1 MMNSDKFL
9 LQMRNIHVA
18 YHDNQALKGID
29 FDLYR
34 GEVHALIG
42 EHRAGKSSL
51 AKVLSGAV
59 RKKEGEIVFDGKS
72 IANFTTKTSTL
83 HGIGMVYQDLNII
96 PNLDAV
102 KNIFAGQLIASR
114 FGFIEYAKMMR
125 STLALFEKLNFRFD
139 PGIPMYKLS
148 LCQQYMVEMARIWM
162 MDPGLII
169 FDEVSNKLTPDEMGP
184 IYRIIREKKQSGG
197 SIIYVTHNM
206 DEVLQL
212 ADRVTILKDGYRK
225 GTEVVKDLDKYRL
238 YELTY
243 SFAIN
248 KKRLSE
254 DAKRFLFIRRYIESV
269 IQHMPIGV
277 IILDPKDRVQM
288 VNFAALKLLKLGH
301 GAVLKM
307 PLAKILEGINH
318 EIFAEIRQKVRARAE
333 GIWDDVSLANKALV
347 RITVM
352 RFRDADSGFFGATL
366 LIQDVSVEHSL
377 ESYFAR
383 SEKMASVAEVAV
395 GVAHEINNPL
405 YIIKNNFELIEGEP
419 LSAAVREKLTDIEKE
434 VDRIVKIVN
443 SLLSFSRLGE
453 VPKKRIPLAV
463 LLEEVLLLLHHG
475 LSQKNIRLEKKTDVF
490 DAEIIGDENRLTQL
504 FINLINNSIEAML
517 DDGVLEVLILP
528 DKCEGSVTVVI
539 SDNGYGIP
547 ADIHDK
553 IFQPFFSTKITKR
566 NAGLG
571 LSICQQIVK
580 EHEGEISFRSVP
592 GEKTSFRVAFPLA

>member
-1 MMNSDKFL
+1 
-9 LQMRNIHVA
+9 
-18 YHDNQALKGID
+18 
-29 FDLYR
+29 
-34 GEVHALIG
+34 
-42 EHRAGKSSL
+42 
-51 AKVLSGAV
+51 
-59 RKKEGEIVFDGKS
+59 
-72 IANFTTKTSTL
+72 
-83 HGIGMVYQDLNII
+83 
-96 PNLDAV
+96 
-102 KNIFAGQLIASR
+102 
-114 FGFIEYAKMMR
+114 
-125 STLALFEKLNFRFD
+125 
-139 PGIPMYKLS
+139 
-148 LCQQYMVEMARIWM
+148 
-162 MDPGLII
+162 
-169 FDEVSNKLTPDEMGP
+169 MGP

-277 IILDPKDRVQM
+277 IILDPRDRVQM

-318 EIFAEIRQKVRARAE
+318 EIFAEIRQKVRAREE

>member
-1 MMNSDKFL
+1 MKSEKLL

-18 YHDNQALKGID
+18 YNDIQALKGID

-34 GEVHALIG
+34 GEVHALVG

-72 IANFTTKTSTL
+72 IANFTTRTSTL

-102 KNIFAGQLIASR
+102 KNVFAGQMIASR
-114 FGFIEYAKMMR
+114 FGFIEHAKMMR
-125 STLALFEKLNFRFD
+125 STRALFEKLDLRFD

-148 LCQQYMVEMARIWM
+148 LCQQYMVELARIWM

-184 IYRIIREKKQSGG
+184 IYRIIRKKKRNGG
-197 SIIYVTHNM
+197 SIIYITHNM

-238 YELTY
+238 FELTY

-254 DAKRFLFIRRYIESV
+254 DTKRFLFIRRYIESV
-269 IQHMPIGV
+269 IQHLPIGV
-277 IILDPKDRVQM
+277 IILDLKDRVQM
-288 VNFAALKLLKLGH
+288 INFAALKMLKLGH
-301 GAVLKM
+301 SAVLKM

-318 EIFAEIRQKVRARAE
+318 EILAEIRQKLRAREE
-333 GIWDDVSLANKALV
+333 GIWDAVSLAQKALV
-347 RITVM
+347 RITAM

-383 SEKMASVAEVAV
+383 SEKMASMAEVAV

-405 YIIKNNFELIEGEP
+405 YIIKNTFELIEGEP
-419 LSAAVREKLTDIEKE
+419 LSPVVREKLTDIEKE
-434 VDRIVKIVN
+434 VDRIVKTVN

-453 VPKKRIPLAV
+453 LPKKRIPLAV

-475 LSQKNIRLEKKTDVF
+475 LSQKNIRLKKKTDVF
-490 DAEIIGDENRLTQL
+490 DAVIIGDENRLTQL

-517 DDGVLEVLILP
+517 DEGILEVSILSE
-528 DKCEGSVTVVI
+528 KREGLVKVVI

-547 ADIHDK
+547 RDIHER

-580 EHEGEISFRSVP
+580 EHEGEISFESVP
-592 GEKTSFRVAFPLA
+592 GEKTSFCVTFPHA